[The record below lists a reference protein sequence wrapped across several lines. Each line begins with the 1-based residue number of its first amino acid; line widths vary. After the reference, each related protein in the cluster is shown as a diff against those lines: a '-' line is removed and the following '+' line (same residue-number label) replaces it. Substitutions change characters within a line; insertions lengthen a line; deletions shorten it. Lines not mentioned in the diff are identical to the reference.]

1 VTVLRPSGVVAF
13 LDLAG
18 PLLERDEA
26 RHNLIYG
33 ICSVAIDQP
42 HAYPEIRLWVVL
54 RQERPVLAAIR
65 TPPFPLLLSDALE
78 DDAIDE
84 LLDAVA
90 EDGTEVPGL
99 SGNVPF
105 VERAVR
111 AWSSR
116 TGERAEVVLAQ
127 GVHALT
133 AVEDVPH
140 PAGRSRPART
150 RDRALL
156 LGWMHAFAEEA
167 LPHERREPGDA
178 NVERALDDRI
188 RGGPGA
194 GLWVWERDDHV
205 VAMAGYVGRTPNGI
219 RVGPVY
225 TPPEHRRRGYA
236 TSLVADLSRRLLE
249 QGNRSCYLFTDL
261 ANPTSNAIYARI
273 GYRRICDAVEY
284 RFVPA
289 VTGSPAS

>member
-1 VTVLRPSGVVAF
+1 
-13 LDLAG
+13 
-18 PLLERDEA
+18 
-26 RHNLIYG
+26 
-33 ICSVAIDQP
+33 
-42 HAYPEIRLWVVL
+42 
-54 RQERPVLAAIR
+54 
-65 TPPFPLLLSDALE
+65 
-78 DDAIDE
+78 
-84 LLDAVA
+84 
-90 EDGTEVPGL
+90 
-99 SGNVPF
+99 
-105 VERAVR
+105 
-111 AWSSR
+111 
-116 TGERAEVVLAQ
+116 
-127 GVHALT
+127 
-133 AVEDVPH
+133 
-140 PAGRSRPART
+140 
-150 RDRALL
+150 
-156 LGWMHAFAEEA
+156 MHAFAEEA

-194 GLWVWERDDHV
+194 ALWVWERDDHV

-236 TSLVADLSRRLLE
+236 TSLVADLSRWLLE

-284 RFVPA
+284 RFVRA